1 MSVSRRTTA
10 RGSVYD
16 VRLRRPDGTAYK
28 RTFRTKREAE
38 QYEASQRTERAHGTW
53 IDPAGATMCLA
64 EWAQHWLETDAAKTA
79 TAKATDRSLLRS
91 AILPTLGHR
100 QLGSITPTEVQRLV
114 ASWNTTRKPRSVRRT
129 YSVLAAAFNA
139 AVAAD
144 MVARSPC
151 RGVKLPVV
159 EPARARVLS
168 AHDLR
173 RLKDE
178 LPIQYR
184 AMVTLGAN
192 LGLRFGETAGRRVG
206 RLDLKAGI
214 LHVEEAV
221 GEANGVLF
229 TKPPKT
235 SAARRSLPLTAA
247 VIDELRLHLLR
258 QGLQGEPDPF
268 VFQAP
273 AGGPL
278 RRGLFRARV
287 WAPACR
293 RAGLEGLGF
302 HDLRRT
308 NATMLMAAG
317 ASIRDAQE
325 LLGHK
330 DPRMLLGVYAKST
343 SEGKRA
349 AVDRLTAAL
358 EPADEPPQPPADGG
372 GCPLL
377 KGRN

>member
-1 MSVSRRTTA
+1 
-10 RGSVYD
+10 
-16 VRLRRPDGTAYK
+16 
-28 RTFRTKREAE
+28 
-38 QYEASQRTERAHGTW
+38 
-53 IDPAGATMCLA
+53 
-64 EWAQHWLETDAAKTA
+64 
-79 TAKATDRSLLRS
+79 
-91 AILPTLGHR
+91 
-100 QLGSITPTEVQRLV
+100 
-114 ASWNTTRKPRSVRRT
+114 
-129 YSVLAAAFNA
+129 
-139 AVAAD
+139 

-192 LGLRFGETAGRRVG
+192 LGLRFGETTGLRVG
-206 RLDLKAGI
+206 RLDLEAGI

-247 VIDELRLHLLR
+247 VVDELRLHLLR
-258 QGLQGEPDPF
+258 QGLQGEPDAF

-278 RRGLFRARV
+278 RRGLFRARM

-308 NATMLMAAG
+308 NATMLMASG

-372 GCPLL
+372 GCAIDVPWMPKRPLNRLAHVPWKSPSSRGFVSGAEGNRTPDPFHAMEVLCQLSYSPGRTVDDTSGALAL
-377 KGRN
+377 KGGGERLRRGGGGSGDGGGPASARSRRRRSWPPWSPRPGPRPG